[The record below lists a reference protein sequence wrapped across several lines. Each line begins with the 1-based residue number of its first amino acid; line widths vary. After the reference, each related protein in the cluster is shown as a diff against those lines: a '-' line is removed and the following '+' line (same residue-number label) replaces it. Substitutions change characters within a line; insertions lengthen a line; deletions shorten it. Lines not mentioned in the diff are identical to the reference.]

1 MLLSFAQYCKSRDAY
16 VYESIHMAHKVLL
29 PCEGTLA
36 PLIDVEEQNK
46 FTCTHSVFFAVLHL
60 SWQHALIERIFLNH

>member
-1 MLLSFAQYCKSRDAY
+1 M
-16 VYESIHMAHKVLL
+16 YESILMAHKVLL

-46 FTCTHSVFFAVLHL
+46 FTCTHSVFFCSLTSELATCFDGAHYHQPLKPTGLSFEKLVL
-60 SWQHALIERIFLNH
+60 